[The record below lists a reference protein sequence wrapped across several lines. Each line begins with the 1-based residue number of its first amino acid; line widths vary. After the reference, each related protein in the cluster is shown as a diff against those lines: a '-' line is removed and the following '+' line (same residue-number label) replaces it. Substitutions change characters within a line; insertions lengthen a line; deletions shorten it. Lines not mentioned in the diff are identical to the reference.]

1 MKGMG
6 HSKTK
11 VITFKTIFIISSFV
25 CIFRI
30 LSVFITITK
39 TEMFKTKF
47 WPKLDYWDADETSKS
62 TLITSKNIFL
72 DIYIPYLQK

>member
-25 CIFRI
+25 RIFRI

-47 WPKLDYWDADETSKS
+47 
-62 TLITSKNIFL
+62 
-72 DIYIPYLQK
+72 